1 MQNQDNSVWVESL
14 KLENF
19 RGFKQLSLQFSEQP
33 IIVFFGENGA
43 GKSTILDAIAFSL
56 EATVDFLLSDGKK
69 FDPLIDHE
77 NIGHYESNTQIS
89 INTYFYK
96 KIFSINYSIDK
107 TKNYY
112 ELESD
117 LTSNKFYYYTQLEEI
132 NRKSENFKRKQLNT
146 VINSKEVLSEYPA
159 EKQTRNL
166 IEYLLVNFNNKSLP
180 LFLYYSVSRSVSHSS
195 LKQKSHINSLKNVT
209 ESDAYKGAFQASTH
223 FNDFFN
229 WYKILEDQE
238 NEKKSQILT
247 EILNNNKP
255 IDDYKEKLKTKI
267 SFVRQAIYSFIP
279 YLNNIRVVREGSSNI
294 RVLADKNGKEY
305 DLEQLSQGEKILL
318 SMVGD
323 IALRLVILNPKL
335 KQPLSGSGVVLIDEI
350 DLHLHPRWQRHI
362 LKNLHATFPN
372 CQFIVTTHSPQ
383 VLGEAKAADV
393 FFLGSNEDGDLE
405 AEKIEHIYGKNS
417 NEILEY
423 FMQTSSRNREVDER
437 LNILLEN
444 IQDCKFSEVNTQ
456 LSDLETILGVNA
468 PALIKARL
476 WLKKMK
482 LRHAKDNKKS

>member
-1 MQNQDNSVWVESL
+1 MQDQDNSVWVESL

-19 RGFKQLSLQFSEQP
+19 RGFKQLSLQFSDQP

-69 FDPLIDHE
+69 FDPLIHHK
-77 NIGHYESNTQIS
+77 NIGHYGENSKVTSSLNIYNNLFTT
-89 INTYFYK
+89 TY
-96 KIFSINYSIDK
+96 
-107 TKNYY
+107 
-112 ELESD
+112 D
-117 LTSNKFYYYTQLEEI
+117 LTTLIYNNEVEEEI
-132 NRKSENFKRKQLNT
+132 KKDKFHSFRYSPTPKDLTFRDFKNLKTADKIELSI
-146 VINSKEVLSEYPA
+146 VKET
-159 EKQTRNL
+159 QD
-166 IEYLLVNFNNKSLP
+166 LVNYLKINFTKKSLP
-180 LFLYYSVSRSVSHSS
+180 LFLYYSVNRLITQPS
-195 LKQKSHINSLKNVT
+195 INQENDFDPLNNVM
-209 ESDAYKGAFQASTH
+209 EADAYKGAFQATTH
-223 FNDFFN
+223 FNNFFN

-255 IDDYKEKLKTKI
+255 IEAYKEKLKTKI

-335 KQPLSGSGVVLIDEI
+335 NQPLSGSGIVLIDEI

-362 LKNLHATFPN
+362 LKNLHTTFPN

-383 VLGEAKAADV
+383 VLGETKAADV
-393 FFLGSNEDGDLE
+393 FFLGSNEHGDLE

-417 NEILEY
+417 NEVLEY
-423 FMQTSSRNREVDER
+423 FMQTSSRNKEIDER

-444 IQDCKFSEVNTQ
+444 IQDCKFSKVNTQ
-456 LSDLETILGVNA
+456 LSDLETILGINA

-482 LRHAKDNKKS
+482 LRHAKDNKRL